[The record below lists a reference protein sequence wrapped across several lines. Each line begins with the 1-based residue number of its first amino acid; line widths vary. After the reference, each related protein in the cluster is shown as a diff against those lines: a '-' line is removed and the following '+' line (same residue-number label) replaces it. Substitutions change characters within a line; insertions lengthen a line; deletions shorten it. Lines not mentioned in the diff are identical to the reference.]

1 MREGDHASAD
11 RDESPHPL
19 GARSPL
25 ARLRRAL
32 RIALVVSAFVW
43 FWGGAFLLSWL
54 VLPFVALLGAFDRV
68 RRVRACQRVVHGS
81 FRVFHGYM
89 RLLGLLDARV
99 IGAIPRRAGAGPV
112 VLVCNHTTLVD
123 VTAILAAH
131 PHTSAFAKGA
141 YVGSFVVGP
150 LLRFAGYVPVTH
162 GALHAALDRL
172 RDGLDVLIFP
182 EGTRSPPGGLNPF
195 QRGAFEIAC
204 RADVPVV
211 LLLSTCVPS
220 ALTKDRAFWNQPDE
234 LAVLTI
240 RPTVLLEPRD
250 FGMDSRALMSHVE
263 ATYKSALGK
272 LPAEG
277 A

>member
-1 MREGDHASAD
+1 VLSVAAT
-11 RDESPHPL
+11 L
-19 GARSPL
+19 GSRA
-25 ARLRRAL
+25 RRAL
-32 RIALVVSAFVW
+32 RITLIVSAFAW

-54 VLPFVALLGAFDRV
+54 VLPVVALFGGWSRV
-68 RRVRACQRVVHGS
+68 SRVRACQRVVHGS

-99 IGAIPRRAGAGPV
+99 LGAIPRRAGGGAV

-131 PHTSAFAKGA
+131 PHTAAFAKGS
-141 YVGSFVVGP
+141 YVGSVVTGP
-150 LLRFAGYVPVTH
+150 LLRLAGYIPGTP
-162 GALHAALDRL
+162 GALYTALDRL

-182 EGTRSPPGGLNPF
+182 EGTRSPPHGLNPF

-204 RADVPVV
+204 KADVPVV
-211 LLLSTCVPS
+211 LLFSSCEPS
-220 ALTKDRAFWNQPDE
+220 CLTKNRAFWNQPDE
-234 LAVLTI
+234 TAVLTI

-263 ATYKSALGK
+263 GAYKQTLGESSALV
-272 LPAEG
+272 P
-277 A
+277 